1 MFESKN
7 AHQVFTLLKANKIDY
22 VAFDGGIRSFFKNS
36 NEQQVYVPN
45 FKKVFEGAE
54 YWQLTI
60 YKVPENA
67 DFVPTVPGRC
77 PGQLAGS
84 GYQHF

>member
-1 MFESKN
+1 MYESKN

-45 FKKVFEGAE
+45 FKKVFEGPE

-67 DFVPTVPGRC
+67 DFVPTPSGLVA
-77 PGQLAGS
+77 GQLGGS
-84 GYQHF
+84 GC